1 MVLPAIAAQTNLG
14 RGLCSQ
20 RRNPTSP
27 RAIRC
32 CCSSP
37 ESRAA
42 ALAPGAASV
51 PPGAASA
58 APGAPVAA
66 VCPSWRAAELR
77 VRVADP
83 RDAASLASLD
93 AACSADGS
101 SGWSEGIYQE
111 DLKPGGPNLI
121 LLCELLMPPPP
132 PPSAASSASS
142 PLPPSSPP
150 SQSTPPP
157 PPPESDVLQTAAAAA
172 ATATEA
178 GQEPRTLVVALAAGC
193 EVAGEVSLTNLAVAS
208 EARGAGLGRRMA
220 CELLARL
227 GSERYLTFLEV
238 RKDNAAAQALY
249 DRLGFVA
256 VGVRKRYNPDG
267 SDSLVMVRQPAP
279 LR

>member
-1 MVLPAIAAQTNLG
+1 
-14 RGLCSQ
+14 
-20 RRNPTSP
+20 
-27 RAIRC
+27 
-32 CCSSP
+32 
-37 ESRAA
+37 
-42 ALAPGAASV
+42 
-51 PPGAASA
+51 
-58 APGAPVAA
+58 
-66 VCPSWRAAELR
+66 
-77 VRVADP
+77 
-83 RDAASLASLD
+83 
-93 AACSADGS
+93 
-101 SGWSEGIYQE
+101 
-111 DLKPGGPNLI
+111 
-121 LLCELLMPPPP
+121 MPPPP